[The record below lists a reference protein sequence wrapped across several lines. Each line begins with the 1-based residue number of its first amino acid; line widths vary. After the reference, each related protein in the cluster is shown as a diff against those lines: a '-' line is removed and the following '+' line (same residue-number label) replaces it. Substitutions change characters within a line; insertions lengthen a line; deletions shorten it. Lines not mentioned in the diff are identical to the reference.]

1 MSTQST
7 PLLAFGLLLVGR
19 ALVAAADADAE
30 RLVRQLGDAQFAV
43 REAATKQLAALDLA
57 ALPALRKAQANPPD
71 LEVRL
76 RARRLI
82 DQIGA
87 RHGFVEVDGVEYRA
101 VADRHWA
108 VPMGRTTTPVN
119 LGLRVTNRADRNER
133 FVFGAVSVTLRTASG
148 REVVPVGHVDDRPR
162 GITRSPPLAKDEGD
176 TFRLPTADLMPTGYG
191 NGFHLVCEDWA
202 GSQQVFEGLS
212 PGKYWA
218 SLRYQADGR
227 RVVTRPVAVEIK

>member
-108 VPMGRTTTPVN
+108 V
-119 LGLRVTNRADRNER
+119 
-133 FVFGAVSVTLRTASG
+133 SG